1 MALIPGTLPNDTCY
15 GTPQD
20 LLELFAQYLDVP
32 AFALNSK
39 VVFGTSS
46 AGLTADV
53 IWFDTTAPTN
63 PILKIT
69 VSGGF
74 TDYIKNYITSAATVT
89 IVGADSVLILDASDS
104 GNTKKG
110 LVSDIA
116 ALAVP
121 ADGSITPIKLS
132 QPFTRATA
140 VATTSGN
147 QVTFTGIPSWAT
159 MITVIFNAVSIVDGG
174 DYLVRIGSGSIA
186 TTGYVSTSINNGSG
200 GGVDGVSSTIGYIMR
215 GANAPDFFSGL
226 MHIVSVSGNTWVS
239 THRVKRSASNISG
252 GGGDCTI
259 SGVLD
264 RVSITSTTSAT
275 FDFGSVNIIY
285 QG

>member
-63 PILKIT
+63 PIMKIT

-74 TDYIKNYITSAATVT
+74 VDYIKNYITSAATVT

-110 LVSDIA
+110 LVSDIVSLVPITPA
-116 ALAVP
+116 A
-121 ADGSITPIKLS
+121 GSITYPMLS
-132 QPFTRATA
+132 TSATEADNAAKRVAKAWVSFNGVGTPSIRADFNISTIGDNGTGDYTLNFSSNLA
-140 VATTSGN
+140 SADYSVVGCCSPNWGVAYLDCSYATT
-147 QVTFTGIPSWAT
+147 
-159 MITVIFNAVSIVDGG
+159 
-174 DYLVRIGSGSIA
+174 GSGSGEVTPTTSSVRVA
-186 TTGYVSTSINNGSG
+186 TANHVSG
-200 GGVDGVSSTIGYIMR
+200 GSQDSKFVSFQI
-215 GANAPDFFSGL
+215 FL
-226 MHIVSVSGNTWVS
+226 
-239 THRVKRSASNISG
+239 
-252 GGGDCTI
+252 
-259 SGVLD
+259 
-264 RVSITSTTSAT
+264 
-275 FDFGSVNIIY
+275 
-285 QG
+285 

>member
-53 IWFDTTAPTN
+53 VWFDTTTATN
-63 PILKIT
+63 PIMKIT

-74 TDYIKNYITSAATVT
+74 TDYIKNYITNAAVVT

-104 GNTKKG
+104 GNTKRG

-121 ADGSITPIKLS
+121 AAGSVTFPMLSTSATEADNVAKRTAKAWVNFDGTAAGPITPSNDFNVSTVGDNGTGDYTINFSSAIGHVNYAVAGTS
-132 QPFTRATA
+132 QP
-140 VATTSGN
+140 TTN
-147 QVTFTGIPSWAT
+147 VP
-159 MITVIFNAVSIVDGG
+159 
-174 DYLVRIGSGSIA
+174 
-186 TTGYVSTSINNGSG
+186 
-200 GGVDGVSSTIGYIMR
+200 
-215 GANAPDFFSGL
+215 SGL
-226 MHIVSVSGNTWVS
+226 GI
-239 THRVKRSASNISG
+239 
-252 GGGDCTI
+252 
-259 SGVLD
+259 
-264 RVSITSTTSAT
+264 STTSSPTSSALRVVT
-275 FDFGSVNIIY
+275 WAGTGPSLLDSPITTVVVFG
-285 QG
+285 

>member
-53 IWFDTTAPTN
+53 VWFDTTTATN
-63 PILKIT
+63 PIMKIT

-89 IVGADSVLILDASDS
+89 IVGADSILILDASDS

-110 LVSDIA
+110 LVSDIVS
-116 ALAVP
+116 LVP
-121 ADGSITPIKLS
+121 SPTPPAGSITYPMLS
-132 QPFTRATA
+132 NSATEADNVKKRTAIAFAVAQNGGTLQSGGFGFSSVTDGGAGLLQINFNFTASTDAVA
-140 VATTSGN
+140 VATNHANGAMGGIER
-147 QVTFTGIPSWAT
+147 TG
-159 MITVIFNAVSIVDGG
+159 
-174 DYLVRIGSGSIA
+174 L
-186 TTGYVSTSINNGSG
+186 TTGSVTYQSRNSVGSAQDCNISCI
-200 GGVDGVSSTIGYIMR
+200 V
-215 GANAPDFFSGL
+215 FSG
-226 MHIVSVSGNTWVS
+226 
-239 THRVKRSASNISG
+239 
-252 GGGDCTI
+252 
-259 SGVLD
+259 
-264 RVSITSTTSAT
+264 
-275 FDFGSVNIIY
+275 
-285 QG
+285 

>member
-89 IVGADSVLILDASDS
+89 IVGADTVLILDASDS

-121 ADGSITPIKLS
+121 AAGS
-132 QPFTRATA
+132 
-140 VATTSGN
+140 
-147 QVTFTGIPSWAT
+147 VTFPMLSTSAT
-159 MITVIFNAVSIVDGG
+159 EADNVASRTAKAWVYYNGVTNTILSDFN
-174 DYLVRIGSGSIA
+174 
-186 TTGYVSTSINNGSG
+186 VSTVTDVGTGNFTVNFSSSLASSSI
-200 GGVDGVSSTIGYIMR
+200 
-215 GANAPDFFSGL
+215 
-226 MHIVSVSGNTWVS
+226 SVSGIGRFDGSNAQVIGL
-239 THRVKRSASNISG
+239 RSAGTGSVGLYTGSAHAYGTNV
-252 GGGDCTI
+252 
-259 SGVLD
+259 GVPTD
-264 RVSITSTTSAT
+264 VDYVSI
-275 FDFGSVNIIY
+275 SVFSI
-285 QG
+285 

>member
-53 IWFDTTAPTN
+53 VWFDTTVPTN

-89 IVGADSVLILDASDS
+89 IVGADTVLILDASDS

-121 ADGSITPIKLS
+121 AAGSVTFPMLSTSATEADNAAKRVAKAWVNFNGTGTVAIRDDFNVSSITDNGTGQYTINFSSSLVS
-132 QPFTRATA
+132 ANY
-140 VATTSGN
+140 TSALA
-147 QVTFTGIPSWAT
+147 S
-159 MITVIFNAVSIVDGG
+159 FNNGAN
-174 DYLVRIGSGSIA
+174 
-186 TTGYVSTSINNGSG
+186 TTGYVCCLIGTQASGSLPIQTMISNNN
-200 GGVDGVSSTIGYIMR
+200 TI
-215 GANAPDFFSGL
+215 ADSDVVNA
-226 MHIVSVSGNTWVS
+226 
-239 THRVKRSASNISG
+239 
-252 GGGDCTI
+252 
-259 SGVLD
+259 
-264 RVSITSTTSAT
+264 
-275 FDFGSVNIIY
+275 IILL
-285 QG
+285 

>member
-53 IWFDTTAPTN
+53 VWFDTTTATN

-74 TDYIKNYITSAATVT
+74 TDYIKNYITNAPVVT

-104 GNTKKG
+104 GNTKRG

-116 ALAVP
+116 
-121 ADGSITPIKLS
+121 
-132 QPFTRATA
+132 
-140 VATTSGN
+140 
-147 QVTFTGIPSWAT
+147 VTFPMLS
-159 MITVIFNAVSIVDGG
+159 
-174 DYLVRIGSGSIA
+174 
-186 TTGYVSTSINNGSG
+186 
-200 GGVDGVSSTIGYIMR
+200 
-215 GANAPDFFSGL
+215 
-226 MHIVSVSGNTWVS
+226 
-239 THRVKRSASNISG
+239 
-252 GGGDCTI
+252 
-259 SGVLD
+259 
-264 RVSITSTTSAT
+264 TSAT
-275 FDFGSVNIIY
+275 EADNVASRVAKAWVNFDGTTNTAGNCTIRDDFNVSTVADNGTGTYQINFSSNINNANYSVVISCGGNSDASNTFTSQIGYNSNGTPSTSFVPVCTKFQGSVYDNDRILCMIFAS
-285 QG
+285 

>member
-53 IWFDTTAPTN
+53 VWFDTTAPTN

-89 IVGADSVLILDASDS
+89 IVGADSILILDASDS

-110 LVSDIA
+110 LVSDIVS
-116 ALAVP
+116 LVP
-121 ADGSITPIKLS
+121 APSPPAAGSITYPML
-132 QPFTRATA
+132 
-140 VATTSGN
+140 
-147 QVTFTGIPSWAT
+147 
-159 MITVIFNAVSIVDGG
+159 
-174 DYLVRIGSGSIA
+174 
-186 TTGYVSTSINNGSG
+186 STSATEADNVAKRIAKAWVSSNGSG
-200 GGVDGVSSTIGYIMR
+200 GSFNVSSVAYNTPSGGSTTINFTANIGTTYVGVCNVGNRSIDG
-215 GANAPDFFSGL
+215 GAA
-226 MHIVSVSGNTWVS
+226 HVS
-239 THRVKRSASNISG
+239 TY
-252 GGGDCTI
+252 
-259 SGVLD
+259 
-264 RVSITSTTSAT
+264 AT
-275 FDFGSVNIIY
+275 GSVTFFNKTQGQPATNWGNIDAIMI
-285 QG
+285 GP

>member
-53 IWFDTTAPTN
+53 VWFDTTTATN
-63 PILKIT
+63 PIMKIT

-74 TDYIKNYITSAATVT
+74 TDYIKNYITNAAVVT

-110 LVSDIA
+110 LVSDIVSLVPITPA
-116 ALAVP
+116 A
-121 ADGSITPIKLS
+121 GSITYPMLS
-132 QPFTRATA
+132 TSATEA
-140 VATTSGN
+140 DNVASRTAKAWIYYNG
-147 QVTFTGIPSWAT
+147 VTNAILAD
-159 MITVIFNAVSIVDGG
+159 FN
-174 DYLVRIGSGSIA
+174 
-186 TTGYVSTSINNGSG
+186 VSTVTDVGTGNFTVNFSSSLASSSI
-200 GGVDGVSSTIGYIMR
+200 
-215 GANAPDFFSGL
+215 
-226 MHIVSVSGNTWVS
+226 SVSGIGRFDGNAQVICI
-239 THRVKRSASNISG
+239 RSAGTGSVGLYTGSAHAFGSN
-252 GGGDCTI
+252 
-259 SGVLD
+259 SGVVTD
-264 RVSITSTTSAT
+264 VDYVSI
-275 FDFGSVNIIY
+275 SVFSI
-285 QG
+285 

>member
-74 TDYIKNYITSAATVT
+74 TDYIKNYITSAAAVT

-110 LVSDIA
+110 LVSDIVS
-116 ALAVP
+116 LVP
-121 ADGSITPIKLS
+121 SPTPPAGSITFPMLS
-132 QPFTRATA
+132 TSATEADNAAKRVAKVWVNYNGTTAGIRDDFNVSSITDNAEGDQTVNFSSSLSGTSYCA
-140 VATTSGN
+140 VATVQGPAEDLYTCMLTS
-147 QVTFTGIPSWAT
+147 
-159 MITVIFNAVSIVDGG
+159 VSSPTTSS
-174 DYLVRIGSGSIA
+174 VRIR
-186 TTGYVSTSINNGSG
+186 TGLR
-200 GGVDGVSSTIGYIMR
+200 GVAFADC
-215 GANAPDFFSGL
+215 P
-226 MHIVSVSGNTWVS
+226 IVNVC
-239 THRVKRSASNISG
+239 IF
-252 GGGDCTI
+252 
-259 SGVLD
+259 L
-264 RVSITSTTSAT
+264 
-275 FDFGSVNIIY
+275 
-285 QG
+285 

>member
-53 IWFDTTAPTN
+53 VWFDTTTATN

-74 TDYIKNYITSAATVT
+74 TDYIKNYITNAATVT
-89 IVGADSVLILDASDS
+89 IVGADSILILDASDS
-104 GNTKKG
+104 GNTKRG

-121 ADGSITPIKLS
+121 AAGS
-132 QPFTRATA
+132 
-140 VATTSGN
+140 
-147 QVTFTGIPSWAT
+147 VTFPMLS
-159 MITVIFNAVSIVDGG
+159 
-174 DYLVRIGSGSIA
+174 
-186 TTGYVSTSINNGSG
+186 
-200 GGVDGVSSTIGYIMR
+200 
-215 GANAPDFFSGL
+215 
-226 MHIVSVSGNTWVS
+226 
-239 THRVKRSASNISG
+239 
-252 GGGDCTI
+252 
-259 SGVLD
+259 
-264 RVSITSTTSAT
+264 TSAT
-275 FDFGSVNIIY
+275 EADNAAKRVAKAWVYFNGQGTVAIEQDFNVTSITDNDTGDYTINFSSSFSDAEYCVVASAAPNYGTAPTNAAVNTSANGIVESVPTTSSVRISTLTPSPYDSEYIY
-285 QG
+285 AVIFR